1 MCGIIGYVGKENA
14 APILIEGLKRLEYR
28 GYDSVGIA
36 VLSNSTVLT
45 LKTKGRI
52 ADLKRKLEESGF
64 PQGNLGL
71 GHTRWATHGEPS
83 EVNSHPHTCGKV
95 TLVHNGIIE
104 NYAELKARL
113 AGEGRSFVSGTDTEI
128 VAHLIDR
135 YYSGDP
141 APAIFRAVSELR
153 GSYALGIFFSDIPGR
168 LFAIRKE
175 SPLVVG
181 VGKEGNYISSDIPA
195 LLLFTNRYYLLEP
208 GELAVVSEG
217 GVSFLDSG
225 LKPVSKKLL
234 TVDWDVSKAEKGGYP
249 SFMLK
254 EIFEQPRALA
264 DTIHPQLAKGIR
276 GIFSEEIK
284 DLSFLKR
291 LYITACGSALHAG
304 MVGRHFLERLGRIPV
319 HLEVASE
326 FRHQVPVF
334 REGDGVIIISQ
345 SGETADTIAALKR
358 VKESKVPTIAVINVV
373 GSTIAREADTVLYT
387 RAGPEIAVATTKA
400 YSAQIAV
407 LLLLALRLASERRTC
422 PSSEIEKYVK
432 ALAELPEAVERTL
445 EKHEHIRNLAARYKD
460 SEHFFFIGR
469 GVDAALCSEASL
481 KLKEIT
487 YIHSEAYPAGEMKHG
502 TISLIEPGRPVA
514 ALATGDELFEKTMG
528 NVEEVKA
535 RGARVLLV
543 TREGREL
550 KQGICDDLIT
560 VPAVAEF
567 VRPLATIVPLQLFA
581 YYIAE
586 ARGLDIDKPRNL
598 AKSVTVE

>member
-1 MCGIIGYVGKENA
+1 MNGKSCNQFTWRGKMCGIIGYVGKENA

-83 EVNSHPHTCGKV
+83 EVNSHPHTCGKE

-284 DLSFLKR
+284 DLFFLKR

-345 SGETADTIAALKR
+345 SGETADTIA
-358 VKESKVPTIAVINVV
+358 
-373 GSTIAREADTVLYT
+373 G
-387 RAGPEIAVATTKA
+387 
-400 YSAQIAV
+400 
-407 LLLLALRLASERRTC
+407 
-422 PSSEIEKYVK
+422 
-432 ALAELPEAVERTL
+432 
-445 EKHEHIRNLAARYKD
+445 
-460 SEHFFFIGR
+460 
-469 GVDAALCSEASL
+469 
-481 KLKEIT
+481 
-487 YIHSEAYPAGEMKHG
+487 
-502 TISLIEPGRPVA
+502 
-514 ALATGDELFEKTMG
+514 
-528 NVEEVKA
+528 
-535 RGARVLLV
+535 
-543 TREGREL
+543 
-550 KQGICDDLIT
+550 
-560 VPAVAEF
+560 
-567 VRPLATIVPLQLFA
+567 
-581 YYIAE
+581 
-586 ARGLDIDKPRNL
+586 
-598 AKSVTVE
+598 